1 MQDMGI
7 EGLNWN
13 HGDLRNERWG
23 ELGQFLELMSWG
35 QFWSGCHLVSPCNP
49 QDFVYRSPLVFPGVI
64 NNLLF
69 PSFIT

>member
-23 ELGQFLELMSWG
+23 ELGQFSELMSWG
-35 QFWSGCHLVSPCNP
+35 QFLEWMPSCKSMSPSGLCFQISSRVSWS
-49 QDFVYRSPLVFPGVI
+49 D
-64 NNLLF
+64 
-69 PSFIT
+69 